1 MPTVSVAPYL
11 IRAYHQWME
20 DSGLTPHILVDCS
33 KEGVIV
39 PSPYIQQG
47 KIVLNI
53 ASEATSALVISNE
66 TVSFKARF
74 DGKSQTIS
82 VPTEAILTI
91 YAGENGEGMF
101 FETGAQNTEQNNEQ
115 KPNLTLL
122 D

>member
-1 MPTVSVAPYL
+1 MAIVSVAPYL

-20 DSGLTPHILVDCS
+20 DSELTPHILVDCS
-33 KEGVIV
+33 KENVIV

-53 ASEATSALVISNE
+53 ASEATSNLLIDNE
-66 TVSFKARF
+66 AVSFKARF
-74 DGKSQTIS
+74 DGKSQTIG
-82 VPTEAILTI
+82 VPTDAILTI

-101 FETGAQNTEQNNEQ
+101 FETSDVDLEQGNDQ
-115 KPNLTLL
+115 KSNLTLL

>member
-1 MPTVSVAPYL
+1 MPELAPYL

-33 KEGVIV
+33 KESVVV
-39 PSPYIQQG
+39 PTNYIQHN

-53 ASEATSALVISNE
+53 GLNATQDLLINNQ
-66 TVSFKARF
+66 TISFKARF
-74 DGKSQTIS
+74 DSKPYEIS
-82 VPTEAILTI
+82 VPVSATLAI

-101 FETGAQNTEQNNEQ
+101 FEEGALEATSKTGAGP
-115 KPNLTLL
+115 KLTLL

>member
-1 MPTVSVAPYL
+1 MPAVAPYL

-20 DSGLTPHILVDCS
+20 DSNLTAHILVDCQQ
-33 KEGVIV
+33 EGVEV

-53 ASEATSALVISNE
+53 STEAAKDLIINNDMIQ
-66 TVSFKARF
+66 FKARF
-74 DGKSQTIS
+74 DGQSQTIR
-82 VPTEAILTI
+82 VPTLAVLTI
-91 YAGENGEGMF
+91 YAAENGEGMF
-101 FETGAQNTEQNNEQ
+101 FEKQASDVDRTSEQSQ

>member
-33 KEGVIV
+33 KADVIV

-53 ASEATSALVISNE
+53 ASEATSSLVISNE

-74 DGKSQTIS
+74 DGSSQTIS
-82 VPTEAILTI
+82 VPTNAILTI

-101 FETGAQNTEQNNEQ
+101 FETDAQNKNKNNGQ

>member
-1 MPTVSVAPYL
+1 MVTVSVAPYL

-20 DSGLTPHILVDCS
+20 DSELTPHILVDCS
-33 KEGVIV
+33 KANVVV
-39 PSPYIQQG
+39 PRPYIQQG

-53 ASEATSALVISNE
+53 ASEATSDLLINNE

-82 VPTEAILTI
+82 VPTSAILTI

-101 FETGAQNTEQNNEQ
+101 FEVGAKNTDQNNEQ